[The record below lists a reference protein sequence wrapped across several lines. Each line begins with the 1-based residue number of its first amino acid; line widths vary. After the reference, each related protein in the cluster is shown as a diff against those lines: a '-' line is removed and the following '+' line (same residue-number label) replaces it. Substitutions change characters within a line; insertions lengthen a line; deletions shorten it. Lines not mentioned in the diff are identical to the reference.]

1 MSRSEPED
9 DSLVSVDMYCCGAE
23 GGAITYNSAIF
34 ALPASDPNPIG
45 CNVDPIERAFPD
57 KLVLLEGEESSKLY
71 ADSWIGGLLDV
82 TVSDSCV
89 LVRPKK
95 APENERK
102 LESLTVTLP
111 DVKRAWEQNKGRIA
125 RLLEPQLVDKSDR

>member
-1 MSRSEPED
+1 M
-9 DSLVSVDMYCCGAE
+9 
-23 GGAITYNSAIF
+23 
-34 ALPASDPNPIG
+34 
-45 CNVDPIERAFPD
+45 
-57 KLVLLEGEESSKLY
+57 
-71 ADSWIGGLLDV
+71 

-95 APENERK
+95 GPENERK

-125 RLLEPQLVDKSDR
+125 RLLEPQLVDKTDKSKIKQILHAAVELVQICVCEQYLSAN